1 MSRNVHFLCLAL
13 KVIRQDNFI
22 FVLILIKKKTKQ
34 QKPLLLKKMERYIDN
49 QTANFNNNSKI
60 KCSF

>member
-22 FVLILIKKKTKQ
+22 FVLIKKKNKQ